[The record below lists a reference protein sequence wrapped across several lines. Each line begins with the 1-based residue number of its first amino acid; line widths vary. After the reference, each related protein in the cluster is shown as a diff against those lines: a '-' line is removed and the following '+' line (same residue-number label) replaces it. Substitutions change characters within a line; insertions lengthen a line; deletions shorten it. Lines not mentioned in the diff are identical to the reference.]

1 MNTLDRIIQLSQD
14 YVSSARR
21 ELLNTRKLTSENEH
35 DLQDLKNNLQRL
47 RILGDNGLG
56 LNFGSLICDY
66 LESRKSLQNSRNALA
81 THLSI
86 AMSFVV
92 EALDLIVQNK
102 GVDASL
108 YSYIHSIRTVLNG
121 IRHILSDYDTKQI
134 PKDGIASAIARA
146 EAITRISESPRFAEI
161 KDVLMGIRQSIVY
174 Y

>member
-1 MNTLDRIIQLSQD
+1 MNTLDRIIRLSQD
-14 YVSSARR
+14 YVCSARR
-21 ELLNTRKLTSENEH
+21 EQLKTRQLTSENEH

-66 LESRKSLQNSRNALA
+66 LESNKSLQNSRNALA

-108 YSYIHSIRTVLNG
+108 YSYIHIIRTVLSD
-121 IRHILSDYDTKQI
+121 IRQILNDYDTKQI

-146 EAITRISESPRFAEI
+146 EAITKIAESTRFAEI
-161 KDVLMGIRQSIVY
+161 RDILMGIRQSIVY